1 MAFTISSKS
10 EVLFGEGVSLQIGE
24 KFAGFGCKRVFCV
37 YDKGVK
43 AAGVVDS
50 IVAEI
55 ENKGIGVVHFDGVLP
70 DPPDTLVNECGELA
84 RKEGVDGV
92 LGIGGG
98 SSMDTAKAVNL
109 LLGNPGVI
117 SQYFGQGTP
126 HNPGKPLILVPTS
139 SGTASEITALSII
152 SDTSNKIKTGIA
164 GPATSATL
172 AVVDPLLTRGLPAS
186 ITASTGMDAFAHA
199 LEAYTSV
206 INNLMS
212 DALAEK
218 ALALIITYLPRAVKD
233 GTDME
238 ARTQMSFACLI
249 AGMSFNDAI
258 PHFGHAFGHA
268 LGCCYHIPHGVGCAL
283 GQPTVVEL
291 AADVMPEKIRKLGGF
306 FGLALDENLSADD
319 LGRQVSDAVLAFSRQ
334 IGIPTLKDLD
344 IKDLDFEELAQSLM
358 TDICFSFLPKPMDKK
373 AVLDKIERIY
383 AVSA

>member
-1 MAFTISSKS
+1 MAFTITSKS
-10 EVLFGEGVSLQIGE
+10 EVLFGEGVSQQIGE

-43 AAGVVDS
+43 AAGLVDG

-55 ENKGIGVVHFDGVLP
+55 EKKDISVVHFDDVLP
-70 DPPDTLVNECGELA
+70 DPPDTLVNECGEFA

-126 HNPGKPLILVPTS
+126 HTPGKPLILVPTS
-139 SGTASEITALSII
+139 AGTASEITALSII
-152 SDTSNKIKTGIA
+152 SDTKNKIKTGIA

-172 AVVDPLLTRGLPAS
+172 AVVDPLLTRGLPPH
-186 ITASTGMDAFAHA
+186 ITAAAGMDAFAHA

-218 ALALIITYLPRAVKD
+218 ALELIITYLPRAVKD

-283 GQPTVVEL
+283 GQPGVVEI

-306 FGLALDENLSADD
+306 FGLVLDETLFPAE
-319 LGRQVSDAVLAFSRQ
+319 LGRQVSDAVLAFSRE
-334 IGIPTLKDLD
+334 IGIPTLKELD
-344 IKDLDFEELAQSLM
+344 IKDLDFEEIAQSLM
-358 TDICFSFLPKPMDKK
+358 TDICYSFLPKPMDKT
-373 AVLDKIERIY
+373 AILDKIKEIY
-383 AVSA
+383 AVGA

>member
-1 MAFTISSKS
+1 MAFTITSKS
-10 EVLFGEGVSLQIGE
+10 EVLFGEGVSQQIGE

-43 AAGVVDS
+43 AAGLVDG

-55 ENKGIGVVHFDGVLP
+55 EKKDISVVHFDDVLP
-70 DPPDTLVNECGELA
+70 DPPDTLVNECGEFA

-126 HNPGKPLILVPTS
+126 HTLGKPLILVPTS
-139 SGTASEITALSII
+139 AGTASEITALSII
-152 SDTSNKIKTGIA
+152 SDTKNKIKTGIA

-172 AVVDPLLTRGLPAS
+172 AVVDPLLTRGLPPH
-186 ITASTGMDAFAHA
+186 ITAAAGMDAFAHA

-218 ALALIITYLPRAVKD
+218 ALELIITYLPRAVKD

-283 GQPTVVEL
+283 GQPGVVEI

-306 FGLALDENLSADD
+306 FGLVLDETLFPAE
-319 LGRQVSDAVLAFSRQ
+319 LGRQVSDAVLAFSRE
-334 IGIPTLKDLD
+334 IGIPTLKELD
-344 IKDLDFEELAQSLM
+344 IKDLDFEEIARSLM
-358 TDICFSFLPKPMDKK
+358 TDICYSFLPKPMDKT
-373 AVLDKIERIY
+373 AILDKIKEIY
-383 AVSA
+383 AVGA